1 MIGYLLIW
9 YKNKIINAKKMSQQ
23 KKMVIN
29 RWLLIHNLVMLSSA
43 WYNIF
48 HIGAKLPFLVQN
60 AVITPNNSSQSSSP
74 FLYFFN
80 SSFTILIILTTL
92 SIFWLFCGRHINDT
106 FEFADRFTIKWT
118 MMQIQTLIFFHSSLG
133 QRLNLLD
140 QQHPQI

>member
-1 MIGYLLIW
+1 MQKRCL
-9 YKNKIINAKKMSQQ
+9 NK

-43 WYNIF
+43 WYSIF
-48 HIGAKLPFLVQN
+48 HICTKLPFFGTN
-60 AVITPNNSSQSSSP
+60 AVTTPNNSSQSSSP

-92 SIFWLFCGRHINDT
+92 SIFWLFCGRHINNA

-133 QRLNLLD
+133 QCLNLLD